1 MGGWGTPGDRLPGFM
16 VIPKLIKRKV
26 TAQLPVALFRHLI
39 KVVKLEVCAT
49 SVGKGRFSVRFAFIN
64 RDTEG
69 VHRDWT
75 SSPASSIIITRALF
89 LLFLDEYSQGM
100 QSRNLCTPRIQRDLL
115 EF

>member
-26 TAQLPVALFRHLI
+26 TVQLPSLLLAVALFCHLI

-49 SVGKGRFSVRFAFIN
+49 SVGKRRFSVHFAFIN

-89 LLFLDEYSQGM
+89 LLFLDEYSQGDAA
-100 QSRNLCTPRIQRDLL
+100 S
-115 EF
+115 